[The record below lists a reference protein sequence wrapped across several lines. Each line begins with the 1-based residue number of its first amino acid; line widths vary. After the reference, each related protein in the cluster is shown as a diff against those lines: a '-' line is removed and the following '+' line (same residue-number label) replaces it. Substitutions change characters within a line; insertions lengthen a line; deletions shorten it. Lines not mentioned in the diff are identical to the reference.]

1 MYNKIIGVSGCARSG
16 KDTFFSILKKH
27 IPEVEQVA
35 LAQELK
41 KDLDDFVKS
50 KIGISVFTDE
60 TKDKSLIRGLMV
72 EYGKIKRQ
80 QTEGTYWTCLAQK
93 KINDILRN
101 GKIPVVTDVRYDIY
115 PKDEF
120 FWLKDQNDGILVHIT
135 RMFGDDEIP
144 PANEEESINNEK
156 LKTKA
161 DYSIRWNTV
170 EPNRKALNDEDLN
183 QVVKEFVKYYE
194 KITRSNR

>member
-1 MYNKIIGVSGCARSG
+1 MHNKIIGVSGCARSG
-16 KDTFFSILKKH
+16 KDTFFNILKKYL
-27 IPEVEQVA
+27 PEVEQVA
-35 LAQELK
+35 LAYELK

-93 KINDILRN
+93 KINEILRRDQ
-101 GKIPVVTDVRYDIY
+101 IPVITDVRYDIY

-120 FWLKDQNDGILVHIT
+120 HWLKNENNGVLVHIT
-135 RMFGDDEIP
+135 RMFGEDEIP

-161 DYSIRWNTV
+161 DYSIKWNTV
-170 EPNRKALNDEDLN
+170 DQSQDAVQDACLNEM
-183 QVVKEFVKYYE
+183 VKGFIKYYE
-194 KITRSNR
+194 KFKR

>member
-1 MYNKIIGVSGCARSG
+1 MHNKIIGVSGCARSG
-16 KDTFFSILKKH
+16 KDTFFGILKKYL
-27 IPEVEQVA
+27 PEVEQVA
-35 LAQELK
+35 LAYELK
-41 KDLDDFVKS
+41 RDLDDFVKS

-93 KINDILRN
+93 KINEILRSD
-101 GKIPVVTDVRYDIY
+101 KIPVITDVRYDIY

-120 FWLKDQNDGILVHIT
+120 HWLKNENNGVLVHVT
-135 RMFGDDEIP
+135 RMFGSDEIP

-170 EPNRKALNDEDLN
+170 EATQNALEDESLN
-183 QVVKEFVKYYE
+183 EIVKGFVKFYD
-194 KITRSNR
+194 KIR

>member
-1 MYNKIIGVSGCARSG
+1 MHNKIIGVSGCARSG
-16 KDTFFSILKKH
+16 KDTFFNILKKYL
-27 IPEVEQVA
+27 PEVEQVA
-35 LAQELK
+35 LAYELK

-93 KINDILRN
+93 KINEILRMD
-101 GKIPVVTDVRYDIY
+101 KIPVITDVRYDIY

-120 FWLKDQNDGILVHIT
+120 HWLKNENRGVLVHIT

-161 DYSIRWNTV
+161 DYSIKWNTV
-170 EPNRKALNDEDLN
+170 DQNQNATEDGTLNEI
-183 QVVKEFVKYYE
+183 VKGFIKYYE
-194 KITRSNR
+194 KFKR

>member
-1 MYNKIIGVSGCARSG
+1 MSNKIIGVSGCARAG
-16 KDTFFSILKKH
+16 KDTFFNILKKY

-35 LAQELK
+35 LAYELK
-41 KDLDDFVKS
+41 KDLNDFLKS
-50 KIGISVFTDE
+50 KIGISVFTDD
-60 TKDKSLIRGLMV
+60 TKEKSLIRGLMV

-93 KINDILRN
+93 KINDILRSD
-101 GKIPVVTDVRYDIY
+101 KIPVITDIRYDIY

-120 FWLKDQNDGILVHIT
+120 HWLKNENNGVLIHVT
-135 RMFGDDEIP
+135 RMFGSDEIP

-161 DYSIRWNTV
+161 DYSIVWPTV
-170 EPNRKALNDEDLN
+170 ENSQNALDDTNLN
-183 QVVKEFVKYYE
+183 ESVKGFIKFYE
-194 KITRSNR
+194 KNRL

>member
-1 MYNKIIGVSGCARSG
+1 MHNKIIGVSGCARSG
-16 KDTFFSILKKH
+16 KDTFFNILKKY

-35 LAQELK
+35 LAYELK
-41 KDLDDFVKS
+41 KDLDDFTKS
-50 KIGISVFTDE
+50 KIGISVFTED
-60 TKDKSLIRGLMV
+60 TKQKSLVRGIMV

-93 KINDILRN
+93 KINEILRSD
-101 GKIPVVTDVRYDIY
+101 KVPVITDIRYDIY

-120 FWLKDQNDGILVHIT
+120 HWLKNENNGVLVHIT
-135 RMFGDDEIP
+135 RMFGTDEIP

-170 EPNRKALNDEDLN
+170 ETNQNALEDILLN
-183 QVVKEFVKYYE
+183 ENVKNFVKFYE
-194 KITRSNR
+194 KLNK

>member
-1 MYNKIIGVSGCARSG
+1 MLNKIIGVSGCARSG
-16 KDTFFSILKKH
+16 KDTFFSILKKY
-27 IPEVEQVA
+27 IPEIEQVA

-41 KDLDDFVKS
+41 KDLDEFVKS

-93 KINDILRN
+93 KINDILRSD
-101 GKIPVVTDVRYDIY
+101 KIPVVTDVRYDIY

-120 FWLKDQNDGILVHIT
+120 FWLKEQNAGVLVHIT

-161 DYSIRWNTV
+161 DYSIKWNTV
-170 EPNRKALNDEDLN
+170 DPTQNAIQDHSLNEI
-183 QVVKEFVKYYE
+183 VKGFVKFYD
-194 KITRSNR
+194 KFRK

>member
-1 MYNKIIGVSGCARSG
+1 MHNKIIGVSGCARSG
-16 KDTFFSILKKH
+16 KDTFFNILKKY

-35 LAQELK
+35 LAYELK
-41 KDLDDFVKS
+41 KDLDDFTKS
-50 KIGISVFTDE
+50 KIGISVFTED
-60 TKDKSLIRGLMV
+60 TKQKSLVRGIMV

-93 KINDILRN
+93 KINEILRSD
-101 GKIPVVTDVRYDIY
+101 KVPVITDIRYDIY

-120 FWLKDQNDGILVHIT
+120 HWLKNENNGVLVHIT
-135 RMFGDDEIP
+135 RMFGTDEIP

-170 EPNRKALNDEDLN
+170 ETNQNALEDITLN
-183 QVVKEFVKYYE
+183 ENVKNFVKFYE
-194 KITRSNR
+194 KLNK

>member
-1 MYNKIIGVSGCARSG
+1 MHNKVIGVSGCARVG
-16 KDTFFSILKKH
+16 KDTFFNILKKY

-35 LAQELK
+35 LAYELK

-50 KIGISVFTDE
+50 KIGVSVFTDE
-60 TKDKSLIRGLMV
+60 TKDKTLIRGLMV

-93 KINDILRN
+93 KINDILRMD
-101 GKIPVVTDVRYDIY
+101 KIPVITDIRYDIY

-120 FWLKDQNDGILVHIT
+120 HWLKNENGGVLVHIA

-161 DYSIRWNTV
+161 DYSIKWNTV
-170 EPNRKALNDEDLN
+170 EPSQNAIDDTNLNEI
-183 QVVKEFVKYYE
+183 VKGFIKFYE
-194 KITRSNR
+194 KFRK